1 MRTIVVHLRACN
13 SDGSRRSVKIE
24 GVDTWPRLHDD
35 KLTFTSDQ
43 ETIAQFNIEE
53 VEYWRDVSKDRTA
66 PYVEPSHAEHVA
78 ANIAASK
85 ALAAQ
90 RNCDTCKY
98 VWQAPDA
105 ICYDTD

>member
-1 MRTIVVHLRACN
+1 MKTIVVHLRACN

-24 GVDTWPRLHDD
+24 GVTGVCDNDGLLSVMGDRG
-35 KLTFTSDQ
+35 
-43 ETIAQFNIEE
+43 IAQFNIEE
-53 VEYWRDVSKDRTA
+53 VEYWRAVSKDRSAT
-66 PYVEPSHAEHVA
+66 YVEPSHAEHVA

-98 VWQAPDA
+98 VWQAPDSSM
-105 ICYDTD
+105 

>member
-53 VEYWRDVSKDRTA
+53 VEYWRAVSEDRTA
-66 PYVEPSHAEHVA
+66 PYVEPPH
-78 ANIAASK
+78 
-85 ALAAQ
+85 
-90 RNCDTCKY
+90 NCDTCKY

-105 ICYDTD
+105 ICYDTDFQPSSTAVK